1 MCKFYN
7 IPLSN
12 MYLFDLTPHF
22 KYAEMD
28 LMSDLVN
35 LSIHLLNNIAEDRVL
50 KSEMFFYA
58 ECQS

>member
-7 IPLSN
+7 LPRSN
-12 MYLFDLTPHF
+12 MYLFHLTPLF

-35 LSIHLLNNIAEDRVL
+35 LSVHFLNNIAEGRV
-50 KSEMFFYA
+50 
-58 ECQS
+58 